1 MANSIPERQN
11 EEDQLKLLRARQQTY
26 ARATR
31 FLVAQLSVT
40 LVVPLVG
47 AVLAVVHPAVKPYVA
62 AASLIVL
69 LLDILWLDRR
79 QKTLIKRSAKI
90 AEQYDCAVLEL
101 PWNEFTVGD
110 RIESEE
116 IHSAA
121 RAYAKHHDDA
131 HLRDWYPVEV
141 GALPLSLARIVC
153 QRTNLHY
160 DRRLRTM
167 YGNAIR
173 AGAIVIVLVMA
184 LYGLAQNLS
193 ITAWVL
199 TMAPAAPVLSWAG
212 REFYRQHDTAE
223 PLEKLLR
230 EARKFW
236 NDALF
241 NGCDDNQCLA
251 RSREFQNA
259 IYSRRSSSPLVFP
272 LVYRFRRAQ
281 LEDEMHDGAN
291 DFLKQYAKAKSSPM
305 TQKSGQ

>member
-11 EEDQLKLLRARQQTY
+11 EEDQLKFLRARQQTY
-26 ARATR
+26 AQATR
-31 FLVAQLSVT
+31 FLVVQLVVT
-40 LVVPLVG
+40 LLVPLLG
-47 AVLAVVHPAVKPYVA
+47 AVLAIVNPPAKPYVA

-79 QKTLIKRSAKI
+79 QKTLIKRAAKL
-90 AEQYDCAVLEL
+90 AEQYDCAVLDL
-101 PWNEFTVGD
+101 PWNEFTVGE

-116 IHSAA
+116 IHTAA
-121 RAYAKHHDDA
+121 KAYTRHHDDTR
-131 HLRDWYPVEV
+131 LLDWYPVEV

-167 YGNAIR
+167 YGDGIR
-173 AGAIVIVLVMA
+173 AGAVFVVLAMA
-184 LYGLAQNLS
+184 IYGLVQNLS
-193 ITAWVL
+193 VTAWVL
-199 TMAPAAPVLSWAG
+199 TMAPTAPVLAWAG
-212 REFYRQHDTAE
+212 REFYRQRDTAE

-241 NGCDDNQCLA
+241 NGCDENQCLA

-272 LVYRFRRAQ
+272 LVYRFRREQ
-281 LEDEMHDGAN
+281 LEDEMQDGAA
-291 DFLKQYAKAKSSPM
+291 DFLKQYEQAQSSPLI
-305 TQKSGQ
+305 QK

>member
-1 MANSIPERQN
+1 MANSIPKRQN
-11 EEDQLKLLRARQQTY
+11 EEDQLRFLRARQQTY
-26 ARATR
+26 AQATR
-31 FLVAQLSVT
+31 FLLAQLVVT
-40 LVVPLVG
+40 LLVPLVG
-47 AVLAVVHPAVKPYVA
+47 AVLAIIHPPAKPYVA
-62 AASLIVL
+62 AASLVVL

-79 QKTLIKRSAKI
+79 QKTLVKRAAKI
-90 AEQYDCAVLEL
+90 AEHYDCAVLEL

-110 RIESEE
+110 RIEAEE

-121 RAYAKHHDDA
+121 KAYAKHHDDTR
-131 HLRDWYPVEV
+131 LRDWYPIEV
-141 GALPLSLARIVC
+141 GALPLLLGRIVC

-167 YGNAIR
+167 YGDAIR
-173 AGAIVIVLVMA
+173 AGAIFVVLVMVI
-184 LYGLAQNLS
+184 YGLAQNLS

-199 TMAPAAPVLSWAG
+199 TMAPAAPVLAWAG

-241 NGCDDNQCLA
+241 NGCDESQCLI

-281 LEDEMHDGAN
+281 LEDEMHDGAA
-291 DFLKQYAKAKSSPM
+291 DFLKQYEQAKSSPL
-305 TQKSGQ
+305 TPK